1 MLNLIFGYLFLLF
14 GLLMLVLPLILV
26 ELSRPRDWLIGG
38 LFLILGLFLFVENDF
53 LRGSINLLIISTVI
67 LNSVMMFEIIQYRWY
82 QLSVSEKKRIGSF
95 DRWFESFRQVGQ
107 IFTHMGVGTIQIFKN
122 FSMQSEKSTKEK
134 KWVRSDAKEEIKN
147 KAVDQ
152 YDLTNSKKIKNTK
165 LTEKEETS

>member
-107 IFTHMGVGTIQIFKN
+107 IFTLLGIDGEMFI
-122 FSMQSEKSTKEK
+122 SPQS
-134 KWVRSDAKEEIKN
+134 WSDLSGSIPWEVLCGFRN
-147 KAVDQ
+147 RLPRV
-152 YDLTNSKKIKNTK
+152 LV
-165 LTEKEETS
+165 